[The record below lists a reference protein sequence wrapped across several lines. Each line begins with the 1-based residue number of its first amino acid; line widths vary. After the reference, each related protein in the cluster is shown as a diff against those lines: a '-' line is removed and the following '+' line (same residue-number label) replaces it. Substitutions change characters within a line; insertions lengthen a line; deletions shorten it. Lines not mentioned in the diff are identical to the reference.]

1 MMDLKPLQDRV
12 VVRRVDSDTVTKGGI
27 FIPDAAAEKA
37 DQGTVLAVGPGKR
50 TLLDGKVNP
59 LDINV
64 NDRVLFSKL
73 SGQTVKIDG
82 QELLILKED
91 DILAVIGQGE

>member
-1 MMDLKPLQDRV
+1 MNLKPLLDRV

-27 FIPDAAAEKA
+27 VIPDAAAEKA

-50 TLLDGKVNP
+50 NNDGDLIALDVAT
-59 LDINV
+59 
-64 NDRVLFSKL
+64 NDKVLFGKF

-82 QELLILKED
+82 EELLILKEE
-91 DILAVIGQGE
+91 DILAVITQGE

>member
-1 MMDLKPLQDRV
+1 MMNLKPLLDRV

-27 FIPDAAAEKA
+27 VIPDAAAEKA

-50 TLLDGKVNP
+50 NNDGDLVALDVA
-59 LDINV
+59 L
-64 NDRVLFSKL
+64 NDRVLFGKF

-82 QELLILKED
+82 EELLILKEE
-91 DILAVIGQGE
+91 DILAVITQGE